1 MGLLDKLFGRDTPSQ
16 EIVGKVDKEGPRN
29 PIDQLGVT
37 GRSQRN
43 AAYEDTAH
51 IPRITDYVAEKLSQ
65 LLRYSTE
72 MPVLRLTEDDSP
84 AQITDSKL
92 GGAFYVPEG
101 MKAPHNLDTGN
112 PLYLLAQLNFSQL
125 PQLRGFPAQ
134 GLLQFFIDGEDTLYG
149 ADYDNPQSQR
159 SWRVR
164 YLPNVPVTALHANRV
179 VKPAWHDDTVLPFND
194 PDTERRLVAQVGK
207 QTITPTDYRFEGRL
221 QSCVSTLNEYD
232 HGFFREHEAEI
243 RDSLAAL
250 LMSGGH
256 QVGGYPI
263 FTQSDP
269 HDDRDPLW
277 NKATDLLLQIDST
290 DDVSFGDSGVA
301 NFFISPSDLER
312 LDFSRVLYTWDCY

>member
-101 MKAPHNLDTGN
+101 MKAPRNLDTGN

-194 PDTERRLVAQVGK
+194 PDTERRLVAQAGK

-256 QVGGYPI
+256 QVGG
-263 FTQSDP
+263 
-269 HDDRDPLW
+269 
-277 NKATDLLLQIDST
+277 
-290 DDVSFGDSGVA
+290 
-301 NFFISPSDLER
+301 
-312 LDFSRVLYTWDCY
+312 

>member
-101 MKAPHNLDTGN
+101 MKAPRNLDTGD

-207 QTITPTDYRFEGRL
+207 QTITP
-221 QSCVSTLNEYD
+221 
-232 HGFFREHEAEI
+232 
-243 RDSLAAL
+243 
-250 LMSGGH
+250 
-256 QVGGYPI
+256 
-263 FTQSDP
+263 
-269 HDDRDPLW
+269 DR
-277 NKATDLLLQIDST
+277 KS
-290 DDVSFGDSGVA
+290 VV
-301 NFFISPSDLER
+301 
-312 LDFSRVLYTWDCY
+312 